1 MAKKGLF
8 SRRQF
13 LIQRSLQFKYML
25 LVLFT
30 ITVVTGIIV
39 ATVYLTHRALISEQ
53 FAGISAAAALPEVFQ
68 KINLLLMFE
77 IPIALFIAAW
87 ASIVVSHKVAGPV
100 YRLEKVATKI
110 SRGDLPSYLRLRK
123 NDELKDLSSAFNSV
137 IENMQVLVAKDRHL
151 ISELSQ
157 VTETLYSDLKSK
169 KIDETEALTLI
180 RRLNDIIGELRAL
193 VMQYKIGKKEQNA

>member
-110 SRGDLPSYLRLRK
+110 SRGDLTSYLRLRK